1 MLITLA
7 LLAGVSALAFAQQGV
22 DGLVMGVDNAWH
34 LVLRAAPFLS
44 MGIAL
49 AGMLTVLFPPA
60 MVGRW
65 MGDDAGV
72 TGLAVGMVVGM
83 LSPGGPYVVYPV
95 AASLLASGAGVA
107 PLSGFLAARNLITA
121 NRTFV
126 WEIPFLGVPLTVS
139 RIIASLWFPIVAV
152 VLVPLV
158 FRMMPERY
166 RDLSKLT
173 GGAAVISGQ
182 GKGGER

>member
-7 LLAGVSALAFAQQGV
+7 LLVGVSALAYAQQGV

-34 LVLRAAPFLS
+34 LVLRAVPFLS
-44 MGIAL
+44 MGILL

-65 MGDDAGV
+65 MGDDSGMV
-72 TGLAVGMVVGM
+72 GLAVGMVVGM

-126 WEIPFLGVPLTVS
+126 WEIPFLGVPLTLA
-139 RIIASLWFPIVAV
+139 RIIASLWFPIVAA

-158 FRMMPERY
+158 FRMMPERS
-166 RDLSKLT
+166 RDLTRLT
-173 GGAAVISGQ
+173 GGSVIT
-182 GKGGER
+182 GKKREGGS